1 PRLPS
6 SPASPA
12 RPTPSPCGV
21 RAQQTKYILDFKNI
35 NFILLLFKV
44 LLFWFMGFFFS
55 RTQLL
60 SLNRTSILFLPP
72 DGTLKIK

>member
-1 PRLPS
+1 MHH
-6 SPASPA
+6 
-12 RPTPSPCGV
+12 
-21 RAQQTKYILDFKNI
+21 KYNNKQNVDFVDKHNKYKVDFVSI
-35 NFILLLFKV
+35 YFMLLLFKV
-44 LLFWFMGFFFS
+44 LLFLFMGFFFS

>member
-1 PRLPS
+1 F
-6 SPASPA
+6 
-12 RPTPSPCGV
+12 CDEHN
-21 RAQQTKYILDFKNI
+21 KYKVDFKNI

-44 LLFWFMGFFFS
+44 LLFWFVGFFFS

>member
-1 PRLPS
+1 M
-6 SPASPA
+6 
-12 RPTPSPCGV
+12 
-21 RAQQTKYILDFKNI
+21 
-35 NFILLLFKV
+35 LLLFKV
-44 LLFWFMGFFFS
+44 LLFLLIGFFFS